1 MEGIAMV
8 DLSKITT
15 EKRNKNTYDI
25 DSLDSL
31 GIIKKINEEDKQ
43 IAYEIEKHLEDIAL
57 VIDDVVDSFLKG
69 GRLIYIGAGTSG
81 RLGILD
87 AVECPPTFS
96 VDPSQVQGIIAG
108 GEGAFIKA
116 VEGAEDNKE
125 LAVKDLQAI
134 SLSSKDTLV
143 GLSASGRTPYIVSAL
158 KYGNKVGAKTASI
171 STSLNSEIGKVAR
184 KRIEVVTGAEVITG
198 STRLKSGTAQKMILN
213 MISTASMIRM
223 GKVYENLMIDV
234 NPSNEKLV
242 TRALSIIQDITKVD
256 KKEAEIKLKKYKTV
270 KKTIFHLLTKEES
283 LEAIEKVLEEN
294 RGHLRKA
301 IASYGKKY

>member
-8 DLSKITT
+8 DLSKLTT

-43 IAYEIEKHLEDIAL
+43 VAYEIEKHLEEIAL
-57 VIDDVVDSFLKG
+57 VIDDVVKSFLEG

-96 VDPSQVQGIIAG
+96 VDYEQVQGLIAG
-108 GEGAFIKA
+108 GEKAFIKA

-125 LAVKDLQAI
+125 LAIKDLKAI
-134 SLSSKDTLV
+134 NLSNKDTLI
-143 GLSASGRTPYIVSAL
+143 GLSASGRTPYVVSGIE
-158 KYGNKVGAKTASI
+158 YGNKIGAKTASI
-171 STSLNSEIGKVAR
+171 ATSLNSEIGKIA
-184 KRIEVVTGAEVITG
+184 KKKIEVVTGAEVLTG

-213 MISTASMIRM
+213 MISTASMIQM

-234 NPSNEKLV
+234 NPTNEKLV
-242 TRALSIIQDITKVD
+242 ARALSIIQDITKVE
-256 KKEAEIKLKKYKTV
+256 KEEAALKLKQYKTV

-283 LEAIEKVLEEN
+283 LEKIDYYLEKN
-294 RGHLRKA
+294 HGHLRKA
-301 IASYGKKY
+301 IASYGKKC

>member
-171 STSLNSEIGKVAR
+171 STSLNNEIGKVAR

>member
-134 SLSSKDTLV
+134 NLSSKDTLV

-242 TRALSIIQDITKVD
+242 ARALSIIQDITKVD

-294 RGHLRKA
+294 HGHLRKA

>member
-31 GIIKKINEEDKQ
+31 GIIEKINEEDKQ

-108 GEGAFIKA
+108 EKA
-116 VEGAEDNKE
+116 
-125 LAVKDLQAI
+125 
-134 SLSSKDTLV
+134 
-143 GLSASGRTPYIVSAL
+143 
-158 KYGNKVGAKTASI
+158 
-171 STSLNSEIGKVAR
+171 
-184 KRIEVVTGAEVITG
+184 
-198 STRLKSGTAQKMILN
+198 
-213 MISTASMIRM
+213 
-223 GKVYENLMIDV
+223 
-234 NPSNEKLV
+234 
-242 TRALSIIQDITKVD
+242 
-256 KKEAEIKLKKYKTV
+256 
-270 KKTIFHLLTKEES
+270 LL
-283 LEAIEKVLEEN
+283 
-294 RGHLRKA
+294 
-301 IASYGKKY
+301 